1 MKERES
7 DLKWFP
13 FWIDKWLFGS
23 MRIEHTRA
31 EMMTWIDLLA
41 LAGKDNGYIRAN
53 EEMGY
58 PIKSLAGILQMDA
71 DELDDHLK
79 SLVKSGKLEQQKTGV
94 LKIIT
99 YEKYQ
104 LSERHKRRFKQGENA
119 PMSGK
124 TDIVSGKQDPIRE
137 DKRIEDKRIEDIGLA
152 PIERKILNELK
163 KVKNYPYNFTDTIEY
178 IRELAVEFP
187 DIDIL
192 DEIQKKVA
200 WWRDNPLTKKSNP
213 HLQLRNWFKNAVK
226 FNAERKV
233 NHGVGGRS
241 DNEKV
246 MARFKKQRLA
256 GDFDDLDKED

>member
-1 MKERES
+1 M
-7 DLKWFP
+7 
-13 FWIDKWLFGS
+13 LFRS
-23 MRIEHTRA
+23 HTRA

-53 EEMGY
+53 EQMGY
-58 PIKSLAGILQMDA
+58 PVNSLAGILQMDA
-71 DELDDHLK
+71 DSLACHLK
-79 SLVKSGKLEQQKTGV
+79 ALIKSGKLEQQKTGV

-104 LSERHKRRFKQGENA
+104 LSERHKRRFKQGEDA

-124 TDIVSGKQDPIRE
+124 EDIVSGKQDPIRKE
-137 DKRIEDKRIEDIGLA
+137 KRIEDSIEEDIKHPPLPNCHCSIGID
-152 PIERKILNELK
+152 PTERKILNELK
-163 KVKNYPYNFTDTIEY
+163 KAKNYPYDFNDTIEY

-187 DIDIL
+187 GIDIL

-226 FNAERKV
+226 FDSERRRD
-233 NHGVGGRS
+233 HMVGGQTDR
-241 DNEKV
+241 EKIR
-246 MARFKKQRLA
+246 ARYEKQRLA
-256 GDFDDLDKED
+256 GAFDDLDKEDL